1 MPWKNPFRRGGRGR
15 NGGWGGGGDGNYHY
29 NGEEDDDDNDESEAE
44 ALWRIA
50 NDPDFDEMDELG
62 FVPHTPRRFDRD
74 DGPDTDKLPAPRR
87 K

>member
-29 NGEEDDDDNDESEAE
+29 DGEEDDDDDESEAE

-74 DGPDTDKLPAPRR
+74 DGPDTDKLPVPRH